1 MSSSTIHAGDHR
13 PIVRVRGMK
22 RAAELEAN
30 APTAPPVN
38 VARQPSGDGWLAAD
52 PLLAAMAGLKPDDP
66 QRASLRGEIICQ
78 CAREARREADR
89 YRNTAEP
96 LDDLFQVAIVGLILA
111 VDRFDP
117 GRGIPFKHFALPTI
131 TGELKRHFRDKTWG
145 VKVSRRVQELHYV
158 VRRAEPELAQRLGR
172 LPTEADLAEHLQL
185 SPDDVQAARQ
195 GAAMYTT
202 WSLNR
207 PLNGDDDLTE
217 LIERIGDPDSAIESV
232 TDREALRRAWP
243 LLPKRLR
250 DIVTLRFVDELSQ
263 SQIADKMGISQMQAS
278 RLITRSLTLLRR
290 YMTAETPHP
299 EAA

>member
-1 MSSSTIHAGDHR
+1 MSRSTISSGDHQ

-22 RAAELEAN
+22 RAITLEAN

-38 VARQPSGDGWLAAD
+38 EARQPLGDAWRTAD
-52 PLLAAMAGLKPDDP
+52 PLLAAMAGLEPDDP
-66 QRASLRGEIICQ
+66 QRARVRGEVICQ

-96 LDDLFQVAIVGLILA
+96 LEDLFQVAIVGLIHA

-117 GRGIPFKHFALPTI
+117 GRGIPFRHFALPTI
-131 TGELKRHFRDKTWG
+131 TGELKRHFRDKCWG
-145 VKVSRRVQELHYV
+145 VKVSRRVQELHHL
-158 VRRAEPELAQRLGR
+158 VRRAEPDLAQRLGR

-195 GAAMYTT
+195 GGAMYTT
-202 WSLNR
+202 RSLNR

-217 LIERIGDPDSAIESV
+217 IIERIGGPDSAIESV

-263 SQIADKMGISQMQAS
+263 SQIADKMGISQMHVS

-290 YMTAETPHP
+290 YMTAEPPHP
-299 EAA
+299 EAS